1 MKFSYF
7 LPTRLSFGFGTVGTA
22 GAEAKALGA
31 SKALIV
37 TDRVMV
43 KTGIAQRVTD
53 SLGGVGFDVY
63 DEVEAEPRIEVAQAV
78 AEKVRSAGYDV
89 VVGVGGGS
97 SMDMAKVAAG
107 FATNRGPAVSFVGN
121 NLFPNR
127 PLPSIMVPTTA
138 GTGAELT
145 VTSMVT
151 VEGHKQWI
159 NSALLLPSVAVVDP
173 ELTMSMP
180 PGVTAATGMD
190 ALCHNTE
197 AYLSALASPITDSAA
212 LEGVGLIVQNLDRAY
227 EAGGDRGA
235 REGMSLGALMGGIA
249 LQAKMVYGHS
259 IGYTI
264 ATRFKLPHGVSCGLP
279 LPYMI
284 SNYAVACAPK
294 MKRLAQAYGVAPSED
309 PGQTGMAIA
318 EKVTKM
324 AAHLKIPT
332 TLKALGVAEADLP
345 ALADECVKMYPR
357 PNSPL
362 VFDERSMSQLYRRM
376 WEGRLEA
383 RGRRSDTRAKEET
396 QGPTY
401 HEERGQGP
409 PGSLGP
415 HG

>member
-1 MKFSYF
+1 LKFSYF
-7 LPTRLSFGFGTVGTA
+7 LPTKLSFGFDTIRTV
-22 GAEAKALGA
+22 GAEAQALGTTKALV
-31 SKALIV
+31 V
-37 TDRVMV
+37 TDKVMV

-53 SLGGVGFDVY
+53 NLGVGFDVY

-78 AEKVRSAGYDV
+78 ADRVRSGAYDL

-107 FATNRGPAVSFVGN
+107 LATNKGPARAFVGN
-121 NLFPNR
+121 NLFSSK

-159 NSALLLPSVAVVDP
+159 NSSLLLPSVAVVDP

-197 AYLSALASPITDSAA
+197 AYLSGLASPITDSAA
-212 LEGVGLIVQNLDRAY
+212 LEGVGVIVRSLERAYDVGTDRA
-227 EAGGDRGA
+227 A
-235 REGMSLGALMGGIA
+235 REAMSLGALMGGIS
-249 LQAKMVYGHS
+249 LQARMVYGHS

-264 ATRFKLPHGVSCGLP
+264 ATRFRLPHGVSCGLP
-279 LPYMI
+279 LPYII

-294 MKRLAQAYGVAPSED
+294 MKKLADAYGVPPVED
-309 PGQTGMAIA
+309 PAKLGVAIA
-318 EKVTKM
+318 ERVRGM
-324 AAHLKIPT
+324 AVHLKIPT
-332 TLKALGVAEADLP
+332 TLKELGVAESDLP
-345 ALADECVKMYPR
+345 GLAAECVAMYPR

-362 VFDERSMSQLYRRM
+362 VFDEKSMGDLYHRM
-376 WEGRLEA
+376 WEGNLEA
-383 RGRRSDTRAKEET
+383 
-396 QGPTY
+396 
-401 HEERGQGP
+401 
-409 PGSLGP
+409 
-415 HG
+415 

>member
-1 MKFSYF
+1 MQLSRSPPESVKKPFHALGPLKFSYF
-7 LPTRLSFGFGTVGTA
+7 LPTRLTFGFGSVDGI
-22 GAEAKALGA
+22 GAEARGLGGTRALV
-31 SKALIV
+31 V
-37 TDRVMV
+37 TDKVMV

-53 SLGGVGFDVY
+53 RLEGISFDVF

-78 AEKVRSAGYDV
+78 ADRVRSKPYDL

-97 SMDMAKVAAG
+97 SMDMGKVAAG
-107 FATNRGPAVSFVGN
+107 FATNGGPARSFVGN
-121 NLFPNR
+121 NMFAK
-127 PLPSIMVPTTA
+127 LPVRSIMVPTTA

-159 NSALLLPSVAVVDP
+159 NSPLLLPSVAVVDP

-212 LEGVGLIVQNLDRAY
+212 LEGIALIVGSLQKAF
-227 EAGGDRGA
+227 EAGDDRLA
-235 REGMSLGALMGGIA
+235 RESMSLGALMGGIA

-279 LPYMI
+279 LPYVI

-294 MKRLAQAYGVAPSED
+294 MEKLAEAYGVRHDGEPQSLGRAVAEKAK
-309 PGQTGMAIA
+309 AIA
-318 EKVTKM
+318 AGVR
-324 AAHLKIPT
+324 IPT
-332 TLKALGVAEADLP
+332 TLKEIGVQESDLGG
-345 ALADECVKMYPR
+345 LADECLSMYPR

-362 VFDERSMSQLYRRM
+362 VFDRRSMSQLYHSM
-376 WEGRLEA
+376 W
-383 RGRRSDTRAKEET
+383 D
-396 QGPTY
+396 
-401 HEERGQGP
+401 
-409 PGSLGP
+409 GSLDA
-415 HG
+415 

>member
-1 MKFSYF
+1 LKFSYF
-7 LPTRLSFGFGTVGTA
+7 LPTKLSFGFGTVGTI
-22 GAEAKALGA
+22 GAEAKALGVT
-31 SKALIV
+31 KALVV

-43 KTGIAQRVTD
+43 KTGIAKRVTD
-53 SLGGVGFDVY
+53 GLGVGFDVY
-63 DEVEAEPRIEVAQAV
+63 DEVEAEPRIEVGQGV
-78 AEKVRSAGYDV
+78 ADRVRSSAYDL

-107 FATNRGPAVSFVGN
+107 FATNKGPARSFVGN

-151 VEGHKQWI
+151 VDGHKQWI

-197 AYLSALASPITDSAA
+197 AYLSGLASPITDSAA
-212 LEGVGLIVQNLDRAY
+212 LEGIGAIVRNLEKAFDF
-227 EAGGDRGA
+227 GGDRAA
-235 REGMSLGALMGGIA
+235 REAMSLGALMGGIS

-279 LPYMI
+279 LPYII

-294 MKRLAQAYGVAPSED
+294 MKRLAEAYGVPPAEDPSEL
-309 PGQTGMAIA
+309 GVAVAGRVKEI
-318 EKVTKM
+318 
-324 AAHLKIPT
+324 AAHLKIPA
-332 TLKALGVAEADLP
+332 TLKELGVAEADLP
-345 ALADECVKMYPR
+345 GLAAECVNMYPR

-362 VFDERSMSQLYRRM
+362 VFDEKSMGRLYRKM
-376 WEGRLEA
+376 WEGNLEA
-383 RGRRSDTRAKEET
+383 
-396 QGPTY
+396 
-401 HEERGQGP
+401 
-409 PGSLGP
+409 
-415 HG
+415 

>member
-7 LPTRLSFGFGTVGTA
+7 LPTKLSFGFGALDGVGS
-22 GAEAKALGA
+22 EVKALGGTD
-31 SKALIV
+31 ALVV
-37 TDRVMV
+37 TDGVMV
-43 KTGIAQRVTD
+43 KTGIARRVTER
-53 SLGGVGFDVY
+53 LGIGCDVF

-78 AEKVRSAGYDV
+78 ADRVRSGSYDL

-97 SMDMAKVAAG
+97 SMDMAKAAAG
-107 FATNRGPAVSFVGN
+107 FATNQGPARAYVGN
-121 NLFPNR
+121 NLFAKK

-151 VEGHKQWI
+151 VDGHKQWI
-159 NSALLLPSVAVVDP
+159 NSPLLLPSVAVVDP
-173 ELTMSMP
+173 DLTMSMP

-190 ALCHNTE
+190 ALCHNVE
-197 AYLSALASPITDSAA
+197 AYLSGLANPITDSAA
-212 LEGVGLIVQNLDRAY
+212 LEGVGLIARNLERAY
-227 EAGGDRGA
+227 DSGGDRMA

-279 LPYMI
+279 LPYVV

-294 MKRLAQAYGVAPSED
+294 MKKLAEAFGVEGGDDPSEL
-309 PGQTGMAIA
+309 GRAVGGKVMA
-318 EKVTKM
+318 M

-332 TLKALGVAEADLP
+332 TLKALGVAEGDLA
-345 ALADECVKMYPR
+345 ALADECVTMYPR

-362 VFDERSMSQLYRRM
+362 VFDSRSMGALYRRM
-376 WEGRLEA
+376 WEG
-383 RGRRSDTRAKEET
+383 
-396 QGPTY
+396 
-401 HEERGQGP
+401 
-409 PGSLGP
+409 SLDA
-415 HG
+415 

>member
-7 LPTRLSFGFGTVGTA
+7 LPTKLSFGFGAVRTA

-31 SKALIV
+31 SRALVV
-37 TDRVMV
+37 TDGVMV
-43 KTGIAQRVTD
+43 RTGIAKRVTD
-53 SLGGVGFDVY
+53 SLDGVEFDVY
-63 DEVEAEPRIEVAQAV
+63 DEVEAEPRIEVAQSV
-78 AEKVRSAGYDV
+78 ADRVRSAAYDL

-107 FATNRGPAVSFVGN
+107 FATNKGPATSFVGN
-121 NLFPNR
+121 DLFPNR

-151 VEGHKQWI
+151 VGGHKQWI
-159 NSALLLPSVAVVDP
+159 NGVLLLPSVALVDP
-173 ELTMSMP
+173 ELTLSMP

-197 AYLSALASPITDSAA
+197 AYLSGLASPITDSAA
-212 LEGVGLIVQNLDRAY
+212 LEGIELIVQNLERAY
-227 EAGGDRGA
+227 DSGDRGA
-235 REGMSLGALMGGIA
+235 REAMSLGALMGGIA

-259 IGYTI
+259 VGYTI

-279 LPYMI
+279 LPYII

-294 MKRLAQAYGVAPSED
+294 MKRLAQAYGTPPTDDPSRI
-309 PGQTGMAIA
+309 GVAIA
-318 EKVTKM
+318 EKVREL

-332 TLKALGVAEADLP
+332 TLKGLGVGESELP
-345 ALADECVKMYPR
+345 LLADECLKMYPR

-362 VFDERSMSQLYRRM
+362 VFDEKSMTQLYRRM

-383 RGRRSDTRAKEET
+383 
-396 QGPTY
+396 
-401 HEERGQGP
+401 
-409 PGSLGP
+409 
-415 HG
+415 

>member
-7 LPTRLSFGFGTVGTA
+7 LPTRLAFGAGAVETV
-22 GAEAKALGA
+22 GAEAEGLRASHALV
-31 SKALIV
+31 V

-43 KTGIAQRVTD
+43 KTGIAKRVTD
-53 SLGGVGFDVY
+53 ALGGAGYDLF

-78 AEKVRSAGYDV
+78 ADRVRSKEYGL

-107 FATNRGPAVSFVGN
+107 FATNDGPATAFVGN
-121 NLFPNR
+121 GLFAKK

-151 VEGHKQWI
+151 VDGHKQWI
-159 NSALLLPSVAVVDP
+159 NSPLLLPSVAVVDP

-197 AYLSALASPITDSAA
+197 AYLSNQASPITDSAA
-212 LEGVGLIVQNLDRAY
+212 LEGIGLIVGNLERAFDSGRDRS
-227 EAGGDRGA
+227 A
-235 REGMSLGALMGGIA
+235 RESMSLGALMGGIA

-264 ATRFKLPHGVSCGLP
+264 ATRFRLPHGVSCGLP
-279 LPYMI
+279 LPYVI

-294 MKRLAQAYGVAPSED
+294 MKKLAEAFGVPPSDDPSEL
-309 PGQTGMAIA
+309 GMATA
-318 EKVTKM
+318 E
-324 AAHLKIPT
+324 
-332 TLKALGVAEADLP
+332 
-345 ALADECVKMYPR
+345 
-357 PNSPL
+357 
-362 VFDERSMSQLYRRM
+362 
-376 WEGRLEA
+376 
-383 RGRRSDTRAKEET
+383 
-396 QGPTY
+396 
-401 HEERGQGP
+401 
-409 PGSLGP
+409 
-415 HG
+415 